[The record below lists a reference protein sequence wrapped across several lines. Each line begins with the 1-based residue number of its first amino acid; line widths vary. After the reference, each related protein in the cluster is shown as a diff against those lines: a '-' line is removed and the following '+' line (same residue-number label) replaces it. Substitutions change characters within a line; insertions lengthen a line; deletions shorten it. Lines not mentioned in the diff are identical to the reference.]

1 MLKAHVTLTALQMGA
16 ALALTACSRQPE
28 ATSQS
33 SQPDTV
39 VTSRSNGKAIP
50 NPRRG
55 SFAKSE
61 PGQYGYTSPT
71 DVHTTTPEPR
81 STYKQ

>member
-1 MLKAHVTLTALQMGA
+1 MPKAHAIVTALQIGA

-28 ATSQS
+28 ATSQP

-39 VTSRSNGKAIP
+39 VTSRSDGKAIP

-55 SFAKSE
+55 SFAKSK
-61 PGQYGYTSPT
+61 PGKYGYTSPE
-71 DVHTTTPEPR
+71 DFHKTTAEPR
-81 STYKQ
+81 STYTQ